1 MKHRRKAR
9 EMLVKLLYYYDLV
22 GEKEIN
28 LHKILNGIYAHPLV
42 ADNEEELNLEDTDI
56 YGRNL
61 NPDLVEE
68 YFLKVYPDIFVKLP
82 EVDKVIEN
90 YLRNWPLER
99 INDVDR
105 AILRLSVYEILY
117 LDEVPAKVSINEAME
132 ISKKY
137 TTEKSKKFINGLLDS
152 VYKNEYEKKRKTDAS
167 V

>member
-9 EMLVKLLYYYDLV
+9 EVLVKFLYYYDLV
-22 GEKEIN
+22 GEEEVN

-42 ADNEEELNLEDTDI
+42 ADNEDELNLEDTDI

-61 NPDLVEE
+61 NPELVEE
-68 YFLKVYPDIFVKLP
+68 YFYKIYPDIFSKLK

-90 YLRNWPLER
+90 YLHNWPLER
-99 INDVDR
+99 ISDVDR

-117 LDEVPAKVSINEAME
+117 LEEVPAKVSINEAME
-132 ISKKY
+132 IAKKY

-152 VYKNEYEKKRKTDAS
+152 VYKKEYEKMRKKDEG